1 MMTMNHHVKS
11 KSQTPISNRMKREDF
26 LKILDNRKTERRAQ
40 RLQKMNN
47 MDEIQEENIGQRR
60 VTAEEDLVIQLK
72 QISKTN
78 AVIVV

>member
-47 MDEIQEENIGQRR
+47 MDEIQEENLGQRR

>member
-1 MMTMNHHVKS
+1 MTMNHHVKS

>member
-1 MMTMNHHVKS
+1 
-11 KSQTPISNRMKREDF
+11 MKREDF

-47 MDEIQEENIGQRR
+47 MDEIQEENLGQRR